1 MAHSLGP
8 NAPGVGPRGVLSRA
22 QQLSAVGWHPRSRIS
37 IHRCY
42 KVFGPARSH
51 APHRV
56 VSRGIGPRLCRILD
70 VNFREVIMA
79 LQGHLEA
86 MKMEEV
92 VAWLTSWLR
101 TGAAKESPSRSVAWE
116 PRGHLKLLP

>member
-1 MAHSLGP
+1 VVLHDLAVAYARVVRLEL
-8 NAPGVGPRGVLSRA
+8 VGDLPRG
-22 QQLSAVGWHPRSRIS
+22 GIEGDEKPRPS
-37 IHRCY
+37 
-42 KVFGPARSH
+42 
-51 APHRV
+51 
-56 VSRGIGPRLCRILD
+56 LL
-70 VNFREVIMA
+70 FREVIMA